1 MGWECNGHSV
11 CLIVERIILQLQSG
25 HVHGGPLRRN
35 SEKICAAGKER
46 KRERFQSMCAC
57 RDACVFAE
65 MRANPADPQLECF
78 CCTIKWC

>member
-46 KRERFQSMCAC
+46 EREKDFR
-57 RDACVFAE
+57 ACVHVGMHVSAE